1 MTTPRPTAPWFPK
14 VEQKRHFCHGCKNE
28 IVFEVK
34 LQRADTC
41 PHCGVD
47 MHACKN
53 CEHWDAS
60 AHNQCKEHVAEYIP
74 DREKANFCTF
84 FTFRNGAREDTSAQ
98 VAKSRVALDALFKK
112 K

>member
-1 MTTPRPTAPWFPK
+1 MVRAMSWVPK
-14 VEQKRHFCHGCKNE
+14 VEEKRHFCHKCKNE
-28 IVFEVK
+28 LIFEVK

-47 MHACKN
+47 LYCCKN
-53 CEHWDAS
+53 CEHWDIAS
-60 AHNQCKEHVAEYIP
+60 HNQCKEHIAEYIP

-84 FTFRNGAREDTSAQ
+84 FTFKNGVPEDTT
-98 VAKSRVALDALFKK
+98 SRVSSSKAKLDALFKK